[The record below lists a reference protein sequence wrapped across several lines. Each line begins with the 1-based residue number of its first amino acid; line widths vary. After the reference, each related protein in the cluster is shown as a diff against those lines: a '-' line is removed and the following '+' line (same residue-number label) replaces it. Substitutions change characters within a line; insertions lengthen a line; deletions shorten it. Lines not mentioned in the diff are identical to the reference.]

1 MTTTTDHAVVADD
14 IEVEAVAAYL
24 RAHPDFFELHP
35 DVLAQMQI
43 PHDAGSAVSLVE
55 RQIQTLRLQYGQL
68 LKKYEEVLSI
78 ARENEG
84 LSQRLHSLTL
94 NLMSAKDPA
103 GIFDAV
109 YRSMKQDLLAELV
122 SIRLFAAPKDVRGAV
137 RPEFAGPGTDVQRLF
152 KSALA
157 AGQPQCGRLDSAQ
170 ARALFEKPDE
180 ARSGVIVPLVGA
192 GWSGVLVVAS
202 SDPRRYYA
210 GMGVDLMAY
219 LGNTIGLVLAPWV
232 AA

>member
-1 MTTTTDHAVVADD
+1 MTTTDHAVVADD
-14 IEVEAVAAYL
+14 LEADAVAAFL

-35 DVLAQMQI
+35 DLLAHMQI
-43 PHDAGSAVSLVE
+43 PHDAGPAVSLVE

-103 GIFDAV
+103 SIFAAV
-109 YRSMKQDLLAELV
+109 YQSLKQDLLAELV
-122 SIRLFAAPKDVRGAV
+122 SIRLFAAPKDPADTQ
-137 RPEFAGPGTDVQRLF
+137 RPEFVGPGADVQSLF
-152 KSALA
+152 RSALDT
-157 AGQPQCGRLDSAQ
+157 GQPQCGRLEAAQ
-170 ARALFEKPDE
+170 ARALFEKPDA
-180 ARSGVIVPLVGA
+180 ARSGVVVPLVGT

-219 LGNTIGLVLAPWV
+219 LGSTIGLVLAPWV
-232 AA
+232 VA